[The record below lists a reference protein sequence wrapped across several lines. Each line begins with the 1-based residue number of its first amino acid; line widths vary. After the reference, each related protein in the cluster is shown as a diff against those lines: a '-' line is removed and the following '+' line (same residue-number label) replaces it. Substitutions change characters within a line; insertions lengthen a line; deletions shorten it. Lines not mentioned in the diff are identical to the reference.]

1 MFGMLAAFWCPGFC
15 LLRFASCVPTMTD
28 KRYMAFEQPH
38 AAVKV
43 LLALDATEALT
54 IKLDGRTL
62 YDSIVLP
69 DAAWLGRMAQDWL
82 GMCHV

>member
-1 MFGMLAAFWCPGFC
+1 
-15 LLRFASCVPTMTD
+15 MTD

>member
-1 MFGMLAAFWCPGFC
+1 
-15 LLRFASCVPTMTD
+15 
-28 KRYMAFEQPH
+28 MAFEQPH

-69 DAAWLGRMAQDWL
+69 DAAWLDRMAQDWF